1 MTTDPGRRLRLL
13 FFKRKFSWPRS
24 SGHDVH
30 VFYMMQALAALGH
43 EIGLVTLQESDPKA
57 LDGLPLA
64 LHQTLGGTSNGSSIP
79 SPGGPPSGSTDAS
92 RQAPLPSMTWLQ
104 ERFRSFFGAEPAR
117 LAALTTLIDDFRADA
132 LIAGGLDILPYF
144 PAARRTVSVWYAAD
158 ELTLHHLSLLQ
169 LNDRRTWSQ
178 TKEAAFKALYERAF
192 RSAIDRAWVVSS
204 REAQAMRWFAGMRAV
219 DIVPNGVDTEL
230 YKPRDLPETPRTA
243 VFWGRL
249 DFEPNVQALEW
260 FCGHIWP
267 HVHKAYPDA
276 RFTIIG
282 FQPIDEVKAL
292 AGRNNV
298 ELLPDLPD
306 IRDEVAR
313 RAVVVLPFVSGGG
326 IKNKLL
332 EAASLGK
339 AIVCTP
345 RACSGLRQGDAAP
358 FRRATQP
365 AEWVK
370 ALGELWDQPDERRRV
385 GTDARAWVLAHHT
398 WAATAAEAVIGLKDS
413 LSRRA

>member
-1 MTTDPGRRLRLL
+1 MSDRSSMTTDPGRRLRLL
-13 FFKRKFSWPRS
+13 FFKRKFAWPRS

-64 LHQTLGGTSNGSSIP
+64 LHQTLSGTPQRSSAAT
-79 SPGGPPSGSTDAS
+79 PPPPMP
-92 RQAPLPSMTWLQ
+92 RLTWLQ
-104 ERFRSFFGAEPAR
+104 ERFRSFFGAEPER
-117 LAALTTLIDDFRADA
+117 LAALAALIDEFRADA

-144 PAARRTVSVWYAAD
+144 PATRRTVSVWYAAD

-192 RSAIDRAWVVSS
+192 SSAIDRAWVVSP

-219 DIVPNGVDTEL
+219 DVVPNGVDTDL
-230 YKPRDLPETPRTA
+230 YKPLDLPETPRTA

-306 IRDEVAR
+306 IRDAVAR

-358 FRRATQP
+358 FRRAM
-365 AEWVK
+365 ASDEWVK
-370 ALGELWDQPDERRRV
+370 ALGDLWDRPDERRQV

-413 LSRRA
+413 LSRRARASA

>member
-1 MTTDPGRRLRLL
+1 MTTDQGRPLRLL
-13 FFKRKFSWPRS
+13 FFKRKFAWPRS

-30 VFYMMQALAALGH
+30 VFYMMRALAALGH
-43 EIGLVTLQESDPKA
+43 EIGLVTLQESDAKA

-64 LHQTLGGTSNGSSIP
+64 LHQTLSGTNDP
-79 SPGGPPSGSTDAS
+79 HAPMPP
-92 RQAPLPSMTWLQ
+92 MTRLQ

-117 LAALTTLIDDFRADA
+117 LAALAKTIDEFRADA

-144 PAARRTVSVWYAAD
+144 PAAHKTVSVWYAAD
-158 ELTLHHLSLLQ
+158 ELALHHLSLVQ
-169 LNDRRTWSQ
+169 LNDRRTWIQ

-192 RSAIDRAWVVSS
+192 RGAIDRAWVVSP
-204 REAQAMRWFAGMRAV
+204 REAQAMRWLAGMRAV
-219 DIVPNGVDTEL
+219 DIVPNGVDTDL
-230 YKPRDLPETPRTA
+230 YQPLDEPITPRTA

-260 FCGHIWP
+260 FCRDIWP
-267 HVHKAYPDA
+267 HVHRAYPDA

-292 AGRNNV
+292 AGRMNI

-306 IRDEVAR
+306 IRREVAS
-313 RAVVVLPFVSGGG
+313 RAVAVLPFVSGGG

-358 FRRATQP
+358 FRRAIAPQD
-365 AEWVK
+365 WVK
-370 ALGELWDQPDERRRV
+370 ALGDLWDHPDTRRQV

-398 WAATAAEAVIGLKDS
+398 WAATAAEAVTGLKDS
-413 LSRRA
+413 LSRRARASASA